1 MAYDIGPRI
10 GIDGESEFR
19 SKLSAVNASVKSL
32 GAEMKAVTTSFLGQE
47 ESVESLT
54 AQNQVLN
61 KSIAAVKDQI
71 SKQREGLDMAKQKY
85 GDTSEAAYKWQ
96 RAINES
102 TAELNKLEAQ
112 LRDNEKRME
121 DFGKETEDAGESLD
135 KAADSGLKFGDVLK
149 AEVVGGA
156 IVEGMKA
163 IAGAA
168 KELASWLLNLDEAT
182 AEYRAEQGK
191 LVTAFEANGH
201 SAETAGKA
209 YKSLYKVVGD
219 SGEATEAAQLLANLA
234 NSTQDVDKWARI
246 AAGTTGRFGDALPI
260 TSLIEAANEAAKT
273 GESVS
278 ALDDALNWIGIDA
291 ETFGETLAAAA
302 TEEERLQLITDT
314 LSEAYGEAADSFY
327 KTNEELVRARDNEQM
342 LMEAQAALGESVSE
356 VKNQLIEQF
365 APSILEVATAFA
377 DMIAGVEGSDER
389 FAEAVQ
395 NLIETGGEKLPE
407 FLNLGVDMLF
417 NLVNGLLD
425 DPDATADA
433 VLEIIGGIGDSIV
446 ENFPTIFAKGIL
458 LTLRLAAG
466 LVEGVSQAIQR
477 IPEIVESL
485 ANEFL
490 NNKEAFAAAGRELGQ
505 ALVDAIKTNLGNIG
519 DYITSGGTVT
529 GWGPTYTPKAVPHK
543 TGLDYVP
550 YDGYLAELHK
560 GEMVLTAR
568 QADMIRGTGV
578 NNASMQSMT
587 AAMVNGMQT
596 LYSPVSDT
604 PAVINLVT
612 PEGDVLAAWQL
623 PSLIR
628 VAAAAGTPIVSS
640 G

>member
-1 MAYDIGPRI
+1 MAYDIGPVI
-10 GIDGESEFR
+10 GIEGEAEFR
-19 SKLSAVNASVKSL
+19 RQLRTVNTSIKTL
-32 GAEMKAVTTSFLGQE
+32 GSEMKAVTSAFIGQE
-47 ESVESLT
+47 DSVDALAAQNEVLTKTIT
-54 AQNQVLN
+54 AQ
-61 KSIAAVKDQI
+61 KDKLQ
-71 SKQREGLDMAKQKY
+71 QQQQFLDRAKEKF
-85 GDTSEAAYKWQ
+85 GDNAEETQKWQ
-96 RAINES
+96 RAVNES

-135 KAADSGLKFGDVLK
+135 EAASSGLNFGDVLK

-163 IAGAA
+163 IGDAA

-278 ALDDALNWIGIDA
+278 ALDDALNWIGVDA
-291 ETFGETLAAAA
+291 EAFGETLAAAA

-327 KTNEELVRARDNEQM
+327 KTNEELLRARDNEQM
-342 LMEAQAALGESVSE
+342 LMEAQAALGESVSK
-356 VKNQLIEQF
+356 VKNKLIEEF
-365 APSILEVATAFA
+365 APSIVGVAEAFA
-377 DMIAGVEGSDER
+377 DMISGVEGADEE
-389 FAEAVQ
+389 FAEAIGE
-395 NLIETGGEKLPE
+395 LITTGGEKLPE
-407 FLNLGVDMLF
+407 FAGLGVDMIFKLIEGF
-417 NLVNGLLD
+417 LSNPDELSDAILKTVARIGESAIENGPKLAAQGVYFL
-425 DPDATADA
+425 
-433 VLEIIGGIGDSIV
+433 
-446 ENFPTIFAKGIL
+446 AK
-458 LTLRLAAG
+458 LAAG
-466 LVEGVSQAIQR
+466 LVDGIPEALAK
-477 IPEIVESL
+477 IPEIISSIIE
-485 ANEFL
+485 EFRL
-490 NNKEAFAAAGRELGQ
+490 HKGEFTDVGAELGQ
-505 ALVDAIKTNLGNIG
+505 ALVDAAAGVMEFLKGKPGSWIG
-519 DYITSGGTVT
+519 GIDLT
-529 GWGPTYTPKAVPHK
+529 GPKPVPHK
-543 TGLDYVP
+543 TGLNYVP

-560 GEMVLTAR
+560 GEMILTAR
-568 QADMIRGTGV
+568 QADMIRGTGI

-596 LYSPVSDT
+596 LAAPISDG

-612 PEGDVLAAWQL
+612 PDGDTLATWQL